1 MTDVTTS
8 HQAAGYIFLADRDG
22 VQALL
27 FGQCEADPSNITYRA
42 TVSQPG
48 QAPRRCRLLAR
59 GNFPAVLG
67 SGILDGLGVEPLAMT
82 VAVSGK
88 SFTAELTPDNTAKP
102 NALIRASDGLHGVA
116 IETRSSEWALV
127 AALAI
132 LVAGGVTLAAIDE
145 NVTFSGHG
153 TITTPA
159 GSAKVDVS
167 VGGGG
172 GTTDDNGGGGAGSS

>member
-1 MTDVTTS
+1 MTQVTS

-22 VQALL
+22 TQALL
-27 FGQCEADPSNITYRA
+27 FGQCEADPTNITYRA
-42 TVSQPG
+42 MVSRPG
-48 QAPRRCRLLAR
+48 RAPEHSSLLAR

-67 SGILDGLGVEPLAMT
+67 SGILDGLGVEPLTMT
-82 VAVSGK
+82 VEAGGK
-88 SFTAELTPDNTAKP
+88 SFTVGLTPDNSAKP
-102 NALIRASDGLHGVA
+102 NALIRTSDGLHGVV

-132 LVAGGVTLAAIDE
+132 VVAGGVTLAAIDGDIKF
-145 NVTFSGHG
+145 TSDA

-172 GTTDDNGGGGAGSS
+172 GKPNDNGDNGSS